1 MDLFWLVIQSYVSAP
16 LLLKN
21 LIFILYSQVK
31 HYLVAS
37 FRPDIEMLEL
47 TFLEM
52 KKLGWTMGVLQFPPA
67 LHLDVTGLTTKTGVI
82 DEFIKVCFVT

>member
-37 FRPDIEMLEL
+37 FRPDIEMLE
-47 TFLEM
+47 
-52 KKLGWTMGVLQFPPA
+52 
-67 LHLDVTGLTTKTGVI
+67 
-82 DEFIKVCFVT
+82 